1 MLEGGWRS
9 QLTQIRTFTL
19 NAPER
24 KGCTGAQVSVLQH
37 LAKVDARSSS
47 ILI

>member
-24 KGCTGAQVSVLQH
+24 KGCTSAQLSVPQH
-37 LAKVDARSSS
+37 LAKVYARSSS